1 MLIES
6 WAPAIKLKAKVAK
19 WPKQYL
25 ATTKRLWRHCGG
37 HLLATSHCAIVLRA
51 LCPQQYKRSWPILGF
66 PPLSHCTPH
75 IVTLPRL
82 FAHMLPP
89 SANSAPLADV
99 FRARVTSLIK
109 EQLKPIVTELAT
121 QQQTILTHLALLR
134 HNHNVNNYQSTRL
147 ENIRDLEQSIKCAC

>member
-1 MLIES
+1 
-6 WAPAIKLKAKVAK
+6 
-19 WPKQYL
+19 
-25 ATTKRLWRHCGG
+25 
-37 HLLATSHCAIVLRA
+37 
-51 LCPQQYKRSWPILGF
+51 
-66 PPLSHCTPH
+66 
-75 IVTLPRL
+75 
-82 FAHMLPP
+82 MLPP